1 MQEIGPL
8 YIISVA
14 ARLVEMHAQ
23 TLRKYERVGLV
34 FPSRTEGNLRLYS
47 DENIQRLLQIKYL
60 VDELGINLAGVALW
74 LQVTDKLLQLQKRL
88 ASSEDGAETRRL
100 TERVLADVVETLGFS
115 KKRARLFQRMRDS
128 W

>member
-60 VDELGINLAGVALW
+60 VDELGINLAGVALC
-74 LQVTDKLLQLQKRL
+74 LQVTDKLLQLQERL

-100 TERVLADVVETLGFS
+100 AERLLADVVETLGFS
-115 KKRARLFQRMRDS
+115 KKRARPFQRMRDS

>member
-60 VDELGINLAGVALW
+60 VDELGINLAGVALC

-100 TERVLADVVETLGFS
+100 AERLLADVVETLGFS